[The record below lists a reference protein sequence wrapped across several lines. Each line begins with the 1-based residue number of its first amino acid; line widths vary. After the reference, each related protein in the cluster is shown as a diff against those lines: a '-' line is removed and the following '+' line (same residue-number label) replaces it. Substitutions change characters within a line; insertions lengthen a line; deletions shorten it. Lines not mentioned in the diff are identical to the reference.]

1 MAAPRTTETYSEYDT
16 ARRPNKTTQV
26 PEQSSNKLGYNSYG
40 RPSTVTLNSVLL
52 STTGYDANGEVNT
65 VTYNGNGTALT
76 EIGRDSAGR
85 TNKLVYKKV
94 GVLLAQDEITARYPN
109 GRPPVPHRYR
119 PIPLRRPHRSRQRI
133 RLHLPQ
139 RPHQPNRPH
148 RRIPVGSD
156 GPGLPGDHGLYI
168 DYCAA
173 NSGVTR
179 GVRMPSCWFRQPKE
193 GSHVIAGLSG
203 CLVICL
209 DIRFQGKSVTP
220 SVGCCGYAVKGAYVG
235 YSSKDNSNAP
245 SCAVTYGGGFVVGGS
260 WFTNLKPTG
269 PGSYAGPKQ
278 AGWGWTVFPTTGA
291 AFSGPSCG
299 HTVKP

>member
-1 MAAPRTTETYSEYDT
+1 MRVEPSDQAEYRRCLAATRTTETYSEYDT

-139 RPHQPNRPH
+139 RPINQTDLTGEFQWDPTVLGCQEIMACISTIAPRILESPEVYACLLAGFASP
-148 RRIPVGSD
+148 RRG
-156 GPGLPGDHGLYI
+156 
-168 DYCAA
+168 
-173 NSGVTR
+173 
-179 GVRMPSCWFRQPKE
+179 RM
-193 GSHVIAGLSG
+193 
-203 CLVICL
+203 
-209 DIRFQGKSVTP
+209 
-220 SVGCCGYAVKGAYVG
+220 
-235 YSSKDNSNAP
+235 
-245 SCAVTYGGGFVVGGS
+245 
-260 WFTNLKPTG
+260 
-269 PGSYAGPKQ
+269 
-278 AGWGWTVFPTTGA
+278 
-291 AFSGPSCG
+291 
-299 HTVKP
+299 